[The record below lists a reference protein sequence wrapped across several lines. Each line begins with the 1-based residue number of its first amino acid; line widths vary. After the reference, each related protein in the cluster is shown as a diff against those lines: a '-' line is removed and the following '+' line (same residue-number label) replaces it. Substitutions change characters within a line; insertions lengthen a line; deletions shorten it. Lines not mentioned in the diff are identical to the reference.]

1 MQDYFL
7 HDEIMFSWYFAVMRN
22 QEAVE
27 ELLTKQ
33 RSDIKLLREAEAK
46 VRGVQND
53 AAPHLH
59 LTALRKAARLE
70 LEVESLKGQLA
81 QSKVPFISDS
91 RFGFICCDL

>member
-1 MQDYFL
+1 
-7 HDEIMFSWYFAVMRN
+7 MRH

-46 VRGVQND
+46 VTSKTIPCPRL
-53 AAPHLH
+53 HLH
-59 LTALRKAARLE
+59 ALRKAARLE

-81 QSKVPFISDS
+81 QSKVLFISH
-91 RFGFICCDL
+91 G